1 MEYNIIHNSQNI
13 TYRNPFGAVES
24 GQEVKLVVEAQ
35 NAVEV
40 YLIIYHD
47 YVMKESSLMK
57 KDGEI
62 FHYSISTKDFLGNIY
77 YHFKVIL
84 ADGSQVYYGN
94 NIENL
99 GGEGMVYTYNPSSF
113 QITVYNPWNIPKWFK
128 EGIVYQIFVDSFYN
142 GNEDGK
148 VLNPK
153 DNSFIYGSWYDEPM
167 YIKDHNGKI
176 LRWAFYGGNLR
187 GVIKKLDYIKA
198 LGTTIIYLNPIFQS
212 SSPHKYDTGD
222 YENIDSMFGDEE
234 TFKELCDKSHS
245 LGIKIILDGV
255 FSHTGADSKYFNKYN
270 NYGELGAYNS
280 KESKYYDWYR
290 FKNYPNDYECWWGV
304 DSLPNVD
311 EMNDGY
317 LNYIVKDKNSII
329 AKWMRCGVD
338 GWRLDVADELPNAF
352 IKALRG
358 KTKEINKD
366 AIVLGEVWEDASNKV
381 SYGIRRNYVLG
392 EELDSV
398 TNYALR
404 NIILDF
410 LKGDI
415 NGVGFKKGVL
425 SLYENYPKEF
435 FYSCLNI
442 LGTHD
447 TERIMT
453 IFLGRG
459 RSREVA
465 KELIKLARIIQVTLP
480 GVPCIYYGDEIG
492 LNGGKDPDNRKAYP
506 WGFEDIDL
514 INHYSELI
522 KIRNKEKVLIEGDLG
537 FLEVQEE
544 LFLYTRST
552 VYERVYV
559 IINRSFVNDACI
571 NLDDINENLEFIY
584 GDLIK
589 DDKRF
594 IIGSLSGVIF
604 KEILSN

>member
-1 MEYNIIHNSQNI
+1 MQCNIIHNSQDI
-13 TYRNPFGAVES
+13 TYRNPFGSVES
-24 GQEVKLVVEAQ
+24 GEEVKITIKAH
-35 NAVEV
+35 NAEEV
-40 YLIIYHD
+40 YLIIYHSD
-47 YVMKESSLMK
+47 VMKESSLMK
-57 KDGEI
+57 KDGEL
-62 FHYSISTKDFLGNIY
+62 FHYSISTKNFLGNIY

-84 ADGSQVYYGN
+84 EDESQIYYGN
-94 NIENL
+94 NVENL

-113 QITVYNPWNIPKWFK
+113 QVTVYNPWSIPKWFK

-153 DNSFIYGSWYDEPM
+153 VNSFIYGSWYDEPM
-167 YIKDHNGKI
+167 YIKDHNGKVI
-176 LRWAFYGGNLR
+176 RWAFYGGNLK

-198 LGTTIIYLNPIFQS
+198 LGATIIYLNPIFES
-212 SSPHKYDTGD
+212 SSSHKYDTGD
-222 YENIDSMFGDEE
+222 YEKIDPMFGNEE
-234 TFKELCDKSHS
+234 TFKELCHKSHS

-270 NYGELGAYNS
+270 AYEELGAYSS
-280 KESKYYDWYR
+280 KESKYYGWYR

-311 EMNDGY
+311 EMNEGY
-317 LNYIVKDKNSII
+317 LNYIVKDENSVI
-329 AKWMRCGVD
+329 AKWMRCGAD
-338 GWRLDVADELPNAF
+338 GWRLDVADELPDEF
-352 IKALRG
+352 INALRK

-392 EELDSV
+392 EELDSA

-415 NGVGFKKGVL
+415 NGVGFKRRVL

-442 LGTHD
+442 LGSHD

-453 IFLGRG
+453 TFLGRG
-459 RSREVA
+459 RTKEMA
-465 KELIKLARIIQVTLP
+465 KKLIKLARLIQITLP

-492 LNGGKDPDNRKAYP
+492 LNGGKDPENRKAYP

-522 KIRNKEKVLIEGDLG
+522 KIRNKQKALIEGDLG
-537 FLEVQEE
+537 FLEVQDD
-544 LFLYTRST
+544 LVLYTRST
-552 VYERVYV
+552 IDERVY
-559 IINRSFVNDACI
+559 IAINRSFVNEAYI
-571 NLDDINENLEFIY
+571 NFDYTNKNLEFIY
-584 GDLIK
+584 GNRTKNNKRLI
-589 DDKRF
+589 
-594 IIGSLSGVIF
+594 IEPLSSLVF
-604 KEILSN
+604 KEVF